1 MSMGIK
7 GEQYQENFGAF
18 CPTLGCGRKA
28 SFRASEARPGIQGF
42 QSILDSGA
50 CPGLRSGVC
59 RNDEIAAFCRR
70 LIGRNPSFPQAA
82 GWWWRETHRERFT
95 RR

>member
-28 SFRASEARPGIQGF
+28 SSRASEARPGIQGF
-42 QSILDSGA
+42 QSILDSGF
-50 CPGLRSGVC
+50 R

-70 LIGRNPSFPQAA
+70 LIGRNPSFPQAG
-82 GWWWRETHRERFT
+82 GWWWREIHRERFA